1 MLLTTPPILA
11 LSVSNVWTVLT
22 FKNAG
27 EPGVEKIVTEVWYS
41 LLLSQH
47 TYKYLLVCLREL
59 IDCVHAQ
66 DLTNKT
72 AGLLRI
78 TDAHLQ
84 ELKKV
89 WIRWHNLR
97 VGNVFLANIDNS

>member
-1 MLLTTPPILA
+1 MTAILTLLRLIGKF
-11 LSVSNVWTVLT
+11 WTVLT
-22 FKNAG
+22 AG
-27 EPGVEKIVTEVWYS
+27 EPDVEKIVTELWYS

-59 IDCVHAQ
+59 IDCVHAE

-89 WIRWHNLR
+89 WIRWHNLKVR
-97 VGNVFLANIDNS
+97 ITFLTDISNS